1 MDVCH
6 LSAPCETP
14 SSSNTVFGFVLE
26 REACVVVLG
35 IFTAPPAPRQLV
47 FASRDFLQQ
56 KGNRCAL
63 MSTADYS
70 RNIARKMRPRS
81 SDGLSVK
88 TTLVSVLPHE
98 LGGVS
103 FLGGRGRTDGL
114 AASCSAPQTET
125 KSDLSTPA
133 FGPRYRCPSL
143 PKHRESTAYALS
155 VLVQVELLSPR
166 TYFEWLLD
174 MIYTESRYKQQL
186 STCVMFAEAQV
197 QRSVLYFRWNSM

>member
-98 LGGVS
+98 LGGGFFFGGAGANRRVGS
-103 FLGGRGRTDGL
+103 FLFSTADRDKIRLVHTRFWSTL
-114 AASCSAPQTET
+114 PLPFSPQT
-125 KSDLSTPA
+125 
-133 FGPRYRCPSL
+133 
-143 PKHRESTAYALS
+143 
-155 VLVQVELLSPR
+155 
-166 TYFEWLLD
+166 
-174 MIYTESRYKQQL
+174 
-186 STCVMFAEAQV
+186 
-197 QRSVLYFRWNSM
+197 

>member
-47 FASRDFLQQ
+47 FASQDFLQQ

-98 LGGVS
+98 LGG
-103 FLGGRGRTDGL
+103 FLFGGGGGEPTGWQLPVQHRRQRQNPTCPHPL
-114 AASCSAPQTET
+114 LVHVTAA
-125 KSDLSTPA
+125 
-133 FGPRYRCPSL
+133 
-143 PKHRESTAYALS
+143 
-155 VLVQVELLSPR
+155 LLSPNIER
-166 TYFEWLLD
+166 VPPTPYRF
-174 MIYTESRYKQQL
+174 
-186 STCVMFAEAQV
+186 
-197 QRSVLYFRWNSM
+197 